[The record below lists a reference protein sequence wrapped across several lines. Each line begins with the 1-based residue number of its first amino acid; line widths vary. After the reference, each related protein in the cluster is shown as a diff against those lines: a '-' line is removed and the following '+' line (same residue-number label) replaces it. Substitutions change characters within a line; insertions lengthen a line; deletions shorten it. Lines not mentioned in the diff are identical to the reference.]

1 MRKLFRSVLL
11 GMILCLF
18 GVAVLASA
26 DAIEAFEGTWTI
38 GDDAI
43 VSQIDD
49 NPEIDF
55 SSAYFVEPRSSF
67 YFETDFTILESKN
80 LSRWFGISYRVS
92 EDKSLSHMIRV
103 KQNAT
108 LGNGIELTFLTE
120 EGRWRR
126 QRTVAGDSVL
136 ELNRKYNLK
145 VAVSEDYV
153 IALLDDQALIV
164 TKSPTSI
171 AEGLVGLHTNGMTVK
186 FENTV
191 IRDYVKEEMAYFEEW
206 ANWQAGRDRAAAHQT
221 IPIIVAHRGNS
232 SEAPENTM
240 AAVKSAIAVGADGVE
255 VDVYRTLDGELV
267 LLHDGTLERTTN
279 GTGHVNNRTWDY
291 IKTLDAGSWFSK
303 EFKGEPIPRLEDV
316 LLECKD
322 KVLLVIELKQAG
334 IERDVLRLVEE
345 TGMKDQVVIIA
356 FGANLLSNIYYMDSS
371 IPTSVL
377 SYTTTTINDVVALA
391 AQAKTRSVD
400 LNYGVINKEMAT
412 WLISRG
418 YSLWAWTV
426 NNVNDMQRMV
436 DMGVSVI
443 TTDRPRDA
451 LNYFRPMN

>member
-1 MRKLFRSVLL
+1 
-11 GMILCLF
+11 
-18 GVAVLASA
+18 
-26 DAIEAFEGTWTI
+26 
-38 GDDAI
+38 
-43 VSQIDD
+43 
-49 NPEIDF
+49 
-55 SSAYFVEPRSSF
+55 
-67 YFETDFTILESKN
+67 
-80 LSRWFGISYRVS
+80 
-92 EDKSLSHMIRV
+92 
-103 KQNAT
+103 
-108 LGNGIELTFLTE
+108 
-120 EGRWRR
+120 
-126 QRTVAGDSVL
+126 
-136 ELNRKYNLK
+136 
-145 VAVSEDYV
+145 
-153 IALLDDQALIV
+153 
-164 TKSPTSI
+164 
-171 AEGLVGLHTNGMTVK
+171 
-186 FENTV
+186 
-191 IRDYVKEEMAYFEEW
+191 
-206 ANWQAGRDRAAAHQT
+206 
-221 IPIIVAHRGNS
+221 
-232 SEAPENTM
+232 M

-356 FGANLLSNIYYMDSS
+356 FGANLLSNIYYMDPS